1 MSIRALIPLA
11 FFSAIVIGLA
21 IGLTLQPQNIPSAL
35 IGSEIPKFSLGPVQK
50 NNLGLKTEDFI
61 GKISVVNI
69 FASWC
74 LPCRVEHPL
83 WMEVSKNENF
93 SLFGINYK
101 DTPINASDW
110 LNEFGNPYSRTGADL
125 NGRVSVE
132 WGVYGVP
139 ETFIVDRNGKIQFKH
154 VGPIDRF
161 VLENEILPKIMELK
175 GR

>member
-1 MSIRALIPLA
+1 M
-11 FFSAIVIGLA
+11 IGLA

-110 LNEFGNPYSRTGADL
+110 LNEFGNPYSQIIIDNDGTL
-125 NGRVSVE
+125 SVE
-132 WGVYGVP
+132 FGAYGVP
-139 ETFIVDRNGKIQFKH
+139 ETFLIDKNKNIIRKF
-154 VGPIDRF
+154 VGPIDQAI
-161 VLENEILPKIMELK
+161 LEEIKLTI
-175 GR
+175 R